1 MTDSNARGIVPPSG
15 WAEINLISLRSF
27 DHHSGVLSVV
37 ESEIDVPFVTRR
49 IYYLHGLSPDSARGG
64 HAHVNLVQFMVAIA
78 GSFTVE
84 LERKG
89 VRREFQLN
97 SPREGILIPP
107 LTWRE
112 LHHFSDDAV
121 CLVLASDLYMED
133 DYIRDYEEFSK
144 ISSPQE
150 ETS

>member
-1 MTDSNARGIVPPSG
+1 MTDSNARGIFPPSVWG
-15 WAEINLISLRSF
+15 EIKLLSLRSF

-37 ESEIDVPFVTRR
+37 ESEIDIPFLTRR
-49 IYYLHGLSPDSARGG
+49 IYYLHGLGPDSARGG

-89 VRREFQLN
+89 VKREFQLN

-144 ISSPQE
+144 ISSSDK
-150 ETS
+150 ETT

>member
-1 MTDSNARGIVPPSG
+1 MTDSNARGSVPPGG
-15 WAEINLISLRSF
+15 WPEIKLISLRSF

-37 ESEIDVPFVTRR
+37 ESEIDVPFVTQR

-144 ISSPQE
+144 ISSPEE